1 MNILWEQ
8 GKRFV
13 FRWRCGRLDENALG
27 QVLHARGF
35 GGPTGC
41 MFDRNQRCGFRVITV
56 MQFSPNSRKNQLL
69 KRGVM
74 PFYNFRSLVLTKKKL
89 DK

>member
-1 MNILWEQ
+1 MKMLW
-8 GKRFV
+8 GRFYMP
-13 FRWRCGRLDENALG
+13 D
-27 QVLHARGF
+27 F

-41 MFDRNQRCGFRVITV
+41 MFDYLRKGDSPVPERNQRFRVITA

-74 PFYNFRSLVLTKKKL
+74 PFYNFRSLVLIKKKL